1 MDKVNL
7 SEKFALITEQWQPRV
22 AATLNGQEIKL
33 AKLQGGFVWH
43 HHDNEDEFF
52 MPIKGRLKIELRD
65 RTIVLDPGEFFVVP
79 KGVEHK
85 PVAEEEVHLLIF
97 EPAGTLNTGNVVT
110 ERTLRE
116 LRPI

>member
-1 MDKVNL
+1 M
-7 SEKFALITEQWQPRV
+7 
-22 AATLNGQEIKL
+22 
-33 AKLQGGFVWH
+33 
-43 HHDNEDEFF
+43 
-52 MPIKGRLKIELRD
+52 
-65 RTIVLDPGEFFVVP
+65 LDPGEFFVVP